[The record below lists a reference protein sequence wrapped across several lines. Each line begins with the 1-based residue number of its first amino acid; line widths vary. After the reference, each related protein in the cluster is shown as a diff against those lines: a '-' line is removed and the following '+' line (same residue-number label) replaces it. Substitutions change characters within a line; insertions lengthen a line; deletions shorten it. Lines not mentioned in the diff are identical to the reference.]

1 MIRWRTCSSLRRA
14 ALATGLALMATAIP
28 LVLGIDTD
36 SALQSSLVLASSSEK
51 LAIDQPITL
60 SSHLPLILDRGHL
73 TSSIKNPSPADT
85 IPKLLVDGAALRLPL
100 DRKRE
105 RPAVRPV
112 PAILQQLSDLN
123 VTTLA
128 VRNSSLDIEMENGRT
143 ATLADVSADIKMH
156 RRTHFSAAGSAT
168 FLGQQIRFEAS
179 WRSPVENKSDGS
191 KGIAPLK
198 LSAKSSLLEAVVEGH
213 ITTGSD
219 LKLTGNADFRARRL
233 RALARWFGP
242 AIPVSTDLRDA
253 RITGPLEWSAGR
265 LVFAHATLDVDGNR
279 GIGALTIN
287 TSSPRPSI
295 EGTLGFETFSLD
307 PHLTPLLAAPDSKQ
321 PASATE
327 LPSIVSAFDADLRLS
342 AEKVTARDI
351 ELGRGAVTIAINNG
365 RMVTDIAELGVEGGH
380 AMGQIT
386 LDMNAEKPRLG
397 IKGKLSS
404 VDPGRIFTSWLKR
417 NPLLGR
423 GDLIFDGAGSGA
435 ALPDM
440 LASLNGKGTFRLTES
455 GRLGLDL
462 NALHYAAKSANH
474 VGWQAA
480 GKGGTPLEQLD
491 AKFSVSN
498 GAITIEH
505 AQAKSG
511 STPLSGSGKVDIR
524 AQLLDLKVRLG
535 PERPAN
541 APPGANPGAKQN
553 EQPRPDP
560 DASDVLVVRGSWA
573 DPAISILGRPF
584 TTTAP
589 AAGNSANVPQK

>member
-1 MIRWRTCSSLRRA
+1 MRRA
-14 ALATGLALMATAIP
+14 TWAAMLTLLAIAAP
-28 LVLGIDTD
+28 LVIGISFDRM
-36 SALQSSLVLASSSEK
+36 LQSPFVLASSSEK
-51 LAIDQPITL
+51 LVIDQPTAL
-60 SSHLPLILDRGHL
+60 SSHVPIIIDRGQL
-73 TSSIKNPSPADT
+73 TSSVKNPASADT
-85 IPKLLVDGAALRLPL
+85 IPKLLLDGAVLRLAL

-105 RPAVRPV
+105 RPAFRPP

-123 VTTLA
+123 ATTLV
-128 VRNSSLDIEMENGRT
+128 VRNASIEIELENGRT
-143 ATLADVSADIKMH
+143 ATLADVSADIKMT
-156 RRTHFSAAGSAT
+156 RRSYFSATGSAT
-168 FLGQQIRFEAS
+168 FEGQQIRFEAS
-179 WRSPVENKSDGS
+179 WRSPVESNTDRSGR
-191 KGIAPLK
+191 IAPLK
-198 LSAKSSLLEAVVEGH
+198 ISVRSNLLEAVVEGH
-213 ITTGSD
+213 FTASHD

-265 LVFAHATLDVDGNR
+265 LVFAHATIEVDGNR
-279 GIGALTIN
+279 GIGALTVN
-287 TSSPRPSI
+287 TSSARPSI

-307 PHLTPLLAAPDSKQ
+307 PHLTPLLASPDPKRLD
-321 PASATE
+321 ATE
-327 LPSIVSAFDADLRLS
+327 LPSIASAFDADLRLS
-342 AEKVTARDI
+342 ADKVTSRDI
-351 ELGRGAVTIAINNG
+351 ELGRGAVTIGIRNG
-365 RMVTDIAELGVEGGH
+365 RSVTDVAELGVEGGF
-380 AMGQIT
+380 ATGQLT
-386 LDMNAEKPRLG
+386 FDMNGDKPRLG

-423 GDLIFDGAGSGA
+423 GDLTFDGAGSGA
-435 ALPDM
+435 ALRDM
-440 LASLNGKGTFRLTES
+440 LANLSGKGTFRLTES

-474 VGWQAA
+474 VGWHAA
-480 GKGGTPLEQLD
+480 GKGGTPLENLD

-511 STPLSGSGKVDIR
+511 STPLSGSGKVDVR
-524 AQLLDLKVRLG
+524 AQLLDLKVRIG
-535 PERPAN
+535 AERPAN
-541 APPGANPGAKQN
+541 APGAPPGAGAGKQN
-553 EQPRPDP
+553 EQPRSES

-589 AAGNSANVPQK
+589 VPSGASVLTPAQK